1 MAESIPKETVTEF
14 LTAARQG
21 HEDELRKLL
30 KEAPNL
36 LNCCNDR
43 GQTAL
48 MFASTLNRVKCC
60 EVLLESNVDVNKQ
73 DCAGNTPL
81 HFARDITVAQGLV
94 ERGASVSWKNVLGRS
109 PLHEACFWGEM
120 QVFEELLS
128 KFCGRICEVKDR
140 EGTTLL
146 HLATISR

>member
-1 MAESIPKETVTEF
+1 MAESIPEETTTEF

-36 LNCCNDR
+36 VNCSSDQ

-48 MFASTLNRVKCC
+48 MFASTFNHVKCC
-60 EVLLESNVDVNKQ
+60 EVLFESNVDVNKP

-81 HFARDITVAQGLV
+81 HFARNITVAQGLV
-94 ERGASVSWKNVLGRS
+94 ERGASVSCKNVLGRS
-109 PLHEACFWGEM
+109 PLHEACVLGKCRCLKNCYPSFVAE
-120 QVFEELLS
+120 FP
-128 KFCGRICEVKDR
+128 K
-140 EGTTLL
+140 
-146 HLATISR
+146 